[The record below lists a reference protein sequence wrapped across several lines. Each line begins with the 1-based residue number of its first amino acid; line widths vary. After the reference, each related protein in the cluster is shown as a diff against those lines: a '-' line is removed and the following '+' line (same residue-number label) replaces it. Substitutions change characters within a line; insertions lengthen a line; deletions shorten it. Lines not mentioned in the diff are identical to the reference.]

1 MNQRLFSPLA
11 AGLLALLACAAT
23 APCWGVEHVT
33 LRDDSGERKISG
45 KLLVE
50 AQDGGVL
57 LLAPDTRLWAIEPEK
72 IVARSHDDQPFVPL
86 EREALAQQLL
96 TELPEGFQI
105 LHTDHYVICYDTS
118 RAYAEWSGQLYERLF
133 NAFYKYWEDRNV
145 ELKPPEV
152 PLVALVFQTKQ
163 SYADYA
169 RQELGAAT
177 EAIVGYYSLQS
188 NRVMMYDLTGV
199 EGAKFGDRA
208 GFSAR
213 VNAILARPDAE
224 MTVATIIHEATHQLA
239 FNSGMQQRLADIPLW
254 LSEGMAVY
262 FETPD
267 LKNSRGWTK
276 VGAVNQQ
283 RLVTFRR
290 YLQQRPADSLATLI
304 SSDDRFRDTK
314 TAPVA
319 YAEAWA
325 FNYYLIRNHK
335 QAYAQYLKL
344 LADKGPLL
352 SDGPEERLK
361 QFTAIFGDDL
371 ERLDAAFVKYMLKV
385 RL

>member
-1 MNQRLFSPLA
+1 V
-11 AGLLALLACAAT
+11 
-23 APCWGVEHVT
+23 PCDAVEHVT
-33 LRDDSGERKISG
+33 LREETGEKKISG

-50 AQDGGVL
+50 AEDGGVL
-57 LLAPDTRLWAIEPEK
+57 VLAPDTTLWAIEPQN
-72 IVARSHDDQPFVPL
+72 IVARSRDAEPFVPL
-86 EREALAQQLL
+86 KREELSQELLA
-96 TELPEGFQI
+96 ELPEGFRVH
-105 LHTDHYVICYDTS
+105 HTEHYVICYDTS
-118 RAYAEWSGQLYERLF
+118 KAYAEWSGQLYERLY
-133 NAFYKYWEDRNV
+133 NAFYKYWADRGV
-145 ELKPPEV
+145 ELTPPEV

-169 RQELGAAT
+169 KEELGAAT
-177 EAIVGYYSLQS
+177 DAIVGYYSLRS

-199 EGAKFGDRA
+199 EGASFGDRA

-213 VNAILARPDAE
+213 VNAILSRPDAE

-276 VGAVNQQ
+276 VGAVNQK
-283 RLVTFRR
+283 RLVTFLK
-290 YLQQRPADSLATLI
+290 YAQQRPADSLATLI

-314 TAPVA
+314 TGAIA

-325 FNYYLIRNHK
+325 LNYYLIRNHK
-335 QAYAQYLKL
+335 QEYAQYLKL

-352 SDGPEERLK
+352 YDGPEQRLK
-361 QFTAIFGDDL
+361 EFTSIFGEDL
-371 ERLDAAFVKYMLKV
+371 QRLDAAFVKYMSKV
-385 RL
+385 RF